1 MNMRKVLPL
10 VVLTIVALATVRVW
24 SAPQVSRTP
33 DSKEVSDLLSQA
45 RTQAVQLKGDA
56 SDMESFT
63 HSPNLSWDT
72 RAHEIMTIRDDVN
85 EMGKTVA
92 KLNNAQ
98 AEASP
103 WQKTAIGRINP
114 ILQELA
120 DNVGATI
127 NHLDAERGQYL
138 NTPEHQ
144 EYLKTNAELAAKMST
159 LVSDFVDYGQTR
171 EKFQTLSRKLELS
184 ERGGRPRS

>member
-1 MNMRKVLPL
+1 MNIRKVLPL
-10 VVLTIVALATVRVW
+10 FVLTIAALTTIRVW
-24 SAPQVSRTP
+24 SAPQGGRTP

-45 RTQAVQLKGDA
+45 RTQAAQLNRDA

-63 HSPNLSWDT
+63 HSNVGWQT
-72 RAHEIMTIRDDVN
+72 HAYEIMMIRDNVN
-85 EMGKTVA
+85 AMGKTVA
-92 KLNNAQ
+92 KLNEAQ
-98 AEASP
+98 TEASP

-127 NHLDAERGQYL
+127 DHLDAERGKYL

-159 LVSDFVDYGQTR
+159 LVSDFVDYGETR